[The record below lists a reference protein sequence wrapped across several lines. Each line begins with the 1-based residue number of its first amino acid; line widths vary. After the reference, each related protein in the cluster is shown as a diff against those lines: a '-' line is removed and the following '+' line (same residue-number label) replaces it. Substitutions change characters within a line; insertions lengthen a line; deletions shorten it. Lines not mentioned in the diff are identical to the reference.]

1 MTMDMTTEMTTEE
14 KKLPGYLLDAPKNGH
29 IYGTL
34 SYNRR
39 SKCWTIKGEPC
50 VTELAKRLFPGCDG
64 RGRGVARFTAHRR
77 IIGDLN
83 WLMLR
88 YPLEIKEA
96 DRARWAEALKDAREY
111 AIRRE
116 RSLTSPASV
125 TPPDDEFRSDL
136 MPFQKLGVGFL
147 LSSRRCLLADEMGLG
162 KTVQALAFLATLR
175 AYPALIVV
183 PSHLLRNWQAEAARF
198 LRFLPVAL
206 CERRRSVPTMTQKSL
221 LHAVAAQIANG
232 YETAE
237 VPMYSEQLRMPDRK
251 VIIKIIENLQKVF
264 FPAYFAGGT
273 VSHVSAE
280 TFAEFLLGEIYTDLR
295 EQVHLAFSNT
305 IADES
310 ELRER
315 TNAVCD
321 RFLCRLPQIQ
331 TILMKDVT
339 ANFDGD
345 PAAGSKEEVIFS
357 YPGLYAIF
365 VYRVAHELYESG
377 VPLIPRIMSEYAHGA
392 TGIDINP
399 GAQIG
404 EYFFI
409 DHGTGIVVGETTI
422 IGNNVKLYQGATL
435 GALSPAG
442 MATNPDV
449 RRHPKVGDNVVIYAN
464 STLLGGATE
473 IGDNVVIGGNA
484 FLTSSVESDTVVSGK
499 RAPPPADDV
508 PRRSG
513 GIVCPAFGR

>member
-1 MTMDMTTEMTTEE
+1 
-14 KKLPGYLLDAPKNGH
+14 
-29 IYGTL
+29 
-34 SYNRR
+34 
-39 SKCWTIKGEPC
+39 
-50 VTELAKRLFPGCDG
+50 
-64 RGRGVARFTAHRR
+64 
-77 IIGDLN
+77 
-83 WLMLR
+83 
-88 YPLEIKEA
+88 
-96 DRARWAEALKDAREY
+96 
-111 AIRRE
+111 
-116 RSLTSPASV
+116 
-125 TPPDDEFRSDL
+125 
-136 MPFQKLGVGFL
+136 
-147 LSSRRCLLADEMGLG
+147 
-162 KTVQALAFLATLR
+162 
-175 AYPALIVV
+175 
-183 PSHLLRNWQAEAARF
+183 
-198 LRFLPVAL
+198 
-206 CERRRSVPTMTQKSL
+206 MTQKSL

-280 TFAEFLLGEIYTDLR
+280 TFAEFLLGEIYTDLC

-305 IADES
+305 IKDER

-315 TNAVCD
+315 TSAVCD

-331 TILMKDVT
+331 AMLMKDVA

-365 VYRVAHELYESG
+365 VYRVAHELYESK

-422 IGNNVKLYQGATL
+422 IGDHVKLYQGVTL
-435 GALSPAG
+435 GAKSFPLDEDG
-442 MATNPDV
+442 NPIKNNP
-449 RRHPKVGDNVVIYAN
+449 RHPIIHDDVIIYSNA
-464 STLLGGATE
+464 TILGRITIGKGA
-473 IGDNVVIGGNA
+473 VIGANVWI
-484 FLTSSVESDTVVSGK
+484 THNVEAGSQVTN
-499 RAPPPADDV
+499 
-508 PRRSG
+508 
-513 GIVCPAFGR
+513 GR

>member
-1 MTMDMTTEMTTEE
+1 
-14 KKLPGYLLDAPKNGH
+14 
-29 IYGTL
+29 
-34 SYNRR
+34 
-39 SKCWTIKGEPC
+39 
-50 VTELAKRLFPGCDG
+50 
-64 RGRGVARFTAHRR
+64 
-77 IIGDLN
+77 
-83 WLMLR
+83 
-88 YPLEIKEA
+88 
-96 DRARWAEALKDAREY
+96 
-111 AIRRE
+111 
-116 RSLTSPASV
+116 
-125 TPPDDEFRSDL
+125 
-136 MPFQKLGVGFL
+136 
-147 LSSRRCLLADEMGLG
+147 
-162 KTVQALAFLATLR
+162 
-175 AYPALIVV
+175 
-183 PSHLLRNWQAEAARF
+183 
-198 LRFLPVAL
+198 
-206 CERRRSVPTMTQKSL
+206 MTQKSL

-280 TFAEFLLGEIYTDLR
+280 TFAEFLLGEIYTDLC

-305 IADES
+305 IKDER

-315 TNAVCD
+315 TSAVCD

-331 TILMKDVT
+331 AMLMKDVA

-365 VYRVAHELYESG
+365 VYRVAHELYESK

-422 IGNNVKLYQGATL
+422 IGDHVKLYQGVTL
-435 GALSPAG
+435 GALSPRHGHAVTG
-442 MATNPDV
+442 K
-449 RRHPKVGDNVVIYAN
+449 RHPTVGDNATIYSGASILGGKTVIGAN
-464 STLLGGATE
+464 SVIRGPEHEGQHRDPAHDLPCRAAEARRRE
-473 IGDNVVIGGNA
+473 IRHKYTKHRRPVGLRC
-484 FLTSSVESDTVVSGK
+484 FLSILQFHALTIPRCRCS
-499 RAPPPADDV
+499 A
-508 PRRSG
+508 PRRRARCRCRQDTAPRRRRCSSAG
-513 GIVCPAFGR
+513 ARRWPRW

>member
-1 MTMDMTTEMTTEE
+1 
-14 KKLPGYLLDAPKNGH
+14 
-29 IYGTL
+29 
-34 SYNRR
+34 
-39 SKCWTIKGEPC
+39 
-50 VTELAKRLFPGCDG
+50 
-64 RGRGVARFTAHRR
+64 
-77 IIGDLN
+77 
-83 WLMLR
+83 
-88 YPLEIKEA
+88 
-96 DRARWAEALKDAREY
+96 
-111 AIRRE
+111 
-116 RSLTSPASV
+116 
-125 TPPDDEFRSDL
+125 
-136 MPFQKLGVGFL
+136 
-147 LSSRRCLLADEMGLG
+147 
-162 KTVQALAFLATLR
+162 
-175 AYPALIVV
+175 
-183 PSHLLRNWQAEAARF
+183 
-198 LRFLPVAL
+198 
-206 CERRRSVPTMTQKSL
+206 MTQKSL

-237 VPMYSEQLRMPDRK
+237 VPMYSEHLRMPDRK

-399 GAQIG
+399 GAKIG

-409 DHGTGIVVGETTI
+409 DHGTGIVVGETTV
-422 IGNNVKLYQGATL
+422 IGRNVKLYQGVTL
-435 GALSPAG
+435 GAMSPRAG
-442 MATNPDV
+442 HASLPGK
-449 RRHPKVGDNVVIYAN
+449 RHPTVGDDVTIYSGA
-464 STLLGGATE
+464 SILGGDTD
-473 IGDNVVIGGNA
+473 IGDGSVVGGNV
-484 FLTSSVESDTVVSGK
+484 FLTRSV
-499 RAPPPADDV
+499 
-508 PRRSG
+508 RSG
-513 GIVCPAFGR
+513 TRVAAATPAPVLKNPGDPFVYTI

>member
-1 MTMDMTTEMTTEE
+1 
-14 KKLPGYLLDAPKNGH
+14 
-29 IYGTL
+29 
-34 SYNRR
+34 
-39 SKCWTIKGEPC
+39 
-50 VTELAKRLFPGCDG
+50 
-64 RGRGVARFTAHRR
+64 
-77 IIGDLN
+77 
-83 WLMLR
+83 
-88 YPLEIKEA
+88 
-96 DRARWAEALKDAREY
+96 
-111 AIRRE
+111 
-116 RSLTSPASV
+116 
-125 TPPDDEFRSDL
+125 
-136 MPFQKLGVGFL
+136 
-147 LSSRRCLLADEMGLG
+147 
-162 KTVQALAFLATLR
+162 
-175 AYPALIVV
+175 
-183 PSHLLRNWQAEAARF
+183 
-198 LRFLPVAL
+198 
-206 CERRRSVPTMTQKSL
+206 MTQKSL

-237 VPMYSEQLRMPDRK
+237 VPMYSEHLRMPDRK

-264 FPAYFAGGT
+264 FPAYFAGST

-331 TILMKDVT
+331 TILMKDVA

-399 GAQIG
+399 GAKIG

-409 DHGTGIVVGETTI
+409 DHGTGVVIGETTV
-422 IGNNVKLYQGATL
+422 IGDHVKLYQGVTL
-435 GALSPAG
+435 GALSTRGGQRLAG
-442 MATNPDV
+442 V
-449 RRHPKVGDNVVIYAN
+449 KRHPTIEDNVTIYSNA
-464 STLLGGATE
+464 SVLGGET
-473 IGDNVVIGGNA
+473 VVGAGSVVA
-484 FLTSSVESDTVVSGK
+484 GSTFVTSSVPPNSRVSLKAQEITVRQPGE
-499 RAPPPADDV
+499 RD
-508 PRRSG
+508 
-513 GIVCPAFGR
+513 